1 MLEKYKDN
9 NCLSRLAKE
18 IGNLV
23 GVNKAC
29 FNGRSRKNKCSCGVS
44 VSVGRVCI
52 QAWFIY
58 YGCRLRKE
66 LL

>member
-44 VSVGRVCI
+44 ASVGRVCI
-52 QAWFIY
+52 QA
-58 YGCRLRKE
+58 
-66 LL
+66 